1 MQGGW
6 STVEKNNLCCYFASL
21 IDLEFQRF
29 HGCVN
34 VTIGW
39 VFNEDLDLANLS
51 KKLIERGTQAY
62 VENSQGPSSPI
73 LDNVISYALNTMNT
87 LL

>member
-6 STVEKNNLCCYFASL
+6 STSEKNNLCCFISQI

-34 VTIGW
+34 MAIGW
-39 VFNEDLDLANLS
+39 VFNEDLDLTGLC
-51 KKLIERGTQAY
+51 KKMVERGVEAY
-62 VENSQGPSSPI
+62 DGSRSPI
-73 LDNVISYALNTMNT
+73 MDNVISYALNTMNT
-87 LL
+87 LMQE